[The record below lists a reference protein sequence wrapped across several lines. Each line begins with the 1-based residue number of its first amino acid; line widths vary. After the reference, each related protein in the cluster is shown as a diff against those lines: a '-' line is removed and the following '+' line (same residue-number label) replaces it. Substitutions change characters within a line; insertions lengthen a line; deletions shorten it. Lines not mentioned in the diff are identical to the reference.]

1 MWIRNKRRKRMRIRK
16 KDREEKEMKEF
27 ITNNKAVTLAIC
39 GVIIAALAL
48 TTVLV
53 AGNAMADN
61 KDYISVETA
70 KTAALSDAGV
80 NKKNVTFTKT
90 KLENEDSVPI
100 YDIEFY
106 TKKAEY
112 DYEIDAVS
120 GLVTSK
126 STERYTATN
135 KNRIDDDKNNDTGS
149 SAASG
154 NSSSGGSYDSGSSY
168 SGDYIG
174 VSKAKSIALSR
185 AGLSSANWI
194 HAYLDYDDGRA
205 VYELEFVTSNY
216 EYDVEI
222 DARTGSVLDFDKDHR
237 DWDDD

>member
-1 MWIRNKRRKRMRIRK
+1 
-16 KDREEKEMKEF
+16 MKEF

-135 KNRIDDDKNNDTGS
+135 KNRIDDDKNNDTS
-149 SAASG
+149 SGAASG
-154 NSSSGGSYDSGSSY
+154 SSSSGGSYDSGSSS

-174 VSKAKSIALSR
+174 VSKAKSIALDR
-185 AGLSSANWI
+185 AGLSSANWV
-194 HAYLDYDDGRA
+194 HAYLDHDDGRA

>member
-1 MWIRNKRRKRMRIRK
+1 
-16 KDREEKEMKEF
+16 MKEF